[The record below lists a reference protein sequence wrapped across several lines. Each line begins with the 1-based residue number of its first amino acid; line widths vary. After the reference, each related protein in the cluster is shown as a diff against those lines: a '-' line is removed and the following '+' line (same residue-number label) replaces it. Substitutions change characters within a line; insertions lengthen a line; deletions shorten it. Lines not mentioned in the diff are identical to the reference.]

1 MSDLNEKLFDFIK
14 RSPTAFH
21 AVKSAAEEFE
31 AAGFERL
38 TENGNWTLRR
48 GGAYYVTRNL
58 SSIIAFRV
66 PKGDVKGF
74 MMASSHSDSPMFK
87 IKENPE
93 LREKCFVKLATERYG
108 SMLLAPWFDRPLSF
122 AGRVVVRTKDG
133 IDSRLIDCERPFCVI
148 PSVSIHFNRKANEDA
163 TYNPAVDTVPLAGIG
178 DDLSVRRE
186 AARLAGVAEE
196 DLLSGDLFV
205 YNPEGGVE
213 YAGAISAPRL
223 DNLECAYA
231 SIAALTASEAKESIP
246 VCCIFDNEEVGS
258 TTKQGAA
265 STFLED
271 TLGRISDALGIEG
284 GLRRLLSSS
293 FMASCDN
300 AQGVHP
306 NHPELYDKSNS
317 VYMNG
322 GVVIKYNANQKY
334 TTDAVSASVMKLI
347 CEAASV
353 PVQSYAN
360 RADIPGGSTL
370 GSISAAKVSVNTADI
385 GLAQIAMHSCYETA
399 GAKDLEYLVRA
410 LEKLYTSS
418 IDASSDGRYS
428 LNLN

>member
-1 MSDLNEKLFDFIK
+1 MSELNEKLFDFIK

-38 TENGNWTLRR
+38 DECGKWTLRR

-58 SSIIAFRV
+58 SSIIAFKV
-66 PKGDVKGF
+66 PKDDVKGF
-74 MMASSHSDSPMFK
+74 MIASSHSDSPMFK
-87 IKENPE
+87 MKENPE

-133 IDSRLIDCERPFCVI
+133 IESRLVDFERPFCVI
-148 PSVSIHFNRKANEDA
+148 PTVSIHLNRKANEDA
-163 TYNPAVDTVPLAGIG
+163 TYNPAVDMIPLAGIG
-178 DDLSVRRE
+178 DNLSVKAE

-196 DLLSGDLFV
+196 DVLSGDLFV

-231 SIAALTASEAKESIP
+231 SVAALTASEAKESLP

-258 TTKQGAA
+258 ATKQGAA

-271 TLGRISDALGIEG
+271 VLSRIAAALGIDEG
-284 GLRRLLSSS
+284 GLLRLLSSS

-334 TTDAVSASVMKLI
+334 TTDAVSAAVMKLV

-370 GSISAAKVSVNTADI
+370 GSISSTKVSVNTVDI
-385 GLAQIAMHSCYETA
+385 GLAQISMHSCYETA
-399 GAKDLEYLVRA
+399 GAKDLEYLVRT

-428 LNLN
+428 LNI